1 MQIYTQNPTIFNA
14 KPRCVPKKTQKQKRA
29 LQKEAHV
36 FFLETNDNKKNK
48 TKQVYE
54 RNAFARRALQKEAH
68 VLALKLLLEQAVQ
81 MRSGLQR
88 VSKVGKVW
96 KKEKRKKKMEG
107 N

>member
-1 MQIYTQNPTIFNA
+1 MRT
-14 KPRCVPKKTQKQKRA
+14 PKKKRA
-29 LQKEAHV
+29 EGAAEGGAQFLFRNKQQQK
-36 FFLETNDNKKNK
+36 NKK
-48 TKQVYE
+48 KQVYE

-96 KKEKRKKKMEG
+96 KKEKKKKRKKERGRKLEK
-107 N
+107 